1 MVDPKEQANVLEEL
15 LKVAKDNNY
24 VLSAD
29 RIFGLDL
36 QGIPKDV
43 LDNFFEKNNI
53 KIRKK
58 MFDKSL
64 LDDDFDD
71 IEDTITKSKD
81 DILEDDTLYED
92 EDDEMNGEDDE
103 DEEKYVDSTELP
115 KNSITI
121 YLKEIGKIP
130 LLTFE
135 EEQEL
140 GALIEKGSEP
150 GATDND
156 KVVAKASADRLAE
169 ANLRL
174 VVNVAK
180 KYIGRGL
187 SFEDLVEE
195 GNLGLLK
202 AIEKFNHNLGYKFS
216 TYATWWIR
224 QTITRAISDTSRTV
238 RLPVHIGAQVNRLNI
253 MEKNLTQANGREPT
267 DEELS
272 DALKITIDRLNELR
286 RYSQQTSSLDTP
298 VSGDGS
304 KDSESTLGDFIEDT
318 TTMTPEQASIK
329 EMRKLDID
337 KVLSTLSP
345 REKKVIQMRFGL
357 EPYKKPMT
365 LEEVGLEFDVT
376 RERIRQIE
384 SKAIRKLRHPSRV
397 GLLQIYAAEEGYSEY

>member
-397 GLLQIYAAEEGYSEY
+397 GLLQVYAAEEGYSEY